1 MLPTF
6 ILSFLIIPFNF
17 SVPHDFILQLLFILY
32 FTYTLLCMLWVFLF
46 SNLSYLVSWSI
57 IFRISSSLML
67 WKITQ
72 DFPSLLC
79 VFHESNYRNE
89 MAKKSQHFASHQN
102 SKIHTNSD
110 TNKMRLFVYFEKI
123 NSLKIPH
130 VQVALVTAF

>member
-89 MAKKSQHFASHQN
+89 MAKKANISHLI
-102 SKIHTNSD
+102 KIQKFTQILIQTRWD
-110 TNKMRLFVYFEKI
+110 YLYI
-123 NSLKIPH
+123 LKKSTLWKFLMFKLP
-130 VQVALVTAF
+130 